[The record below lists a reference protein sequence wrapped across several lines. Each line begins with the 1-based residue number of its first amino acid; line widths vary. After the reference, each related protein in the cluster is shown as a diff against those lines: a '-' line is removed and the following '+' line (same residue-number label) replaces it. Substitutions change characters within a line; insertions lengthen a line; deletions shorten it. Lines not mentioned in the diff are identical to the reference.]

1 MNLLQHAI
9 RAGGIRRAIYDRLNS
24 SNSPYK
30 YRSVYDAHLKIKRRL
45 ALTTFLAN
53 PTTATLDKLHG
64 RLANSY
70 NERTADRILATLLGS
85 GKRAHAGY
93 PIKRVRTRWGWE
105 ARSLDT
111 LCLVD
116 GEYCHHTTLE
126 YDVFRDKIVRIGK
139 RALPD
144 TVITTQET
152 GVYIGNRYYI
162 GSRDQSNGAYTYRAD
177 MAALQAMCTTT
188 CDEVGIF
195 IRGVQYHKVHG
206 PAGTVYLSALAM
218 ADSRVRGKYDSKF
231 ILSNITAPL
240 DAASARYLTKQPDYP
255 DTSPAIGIELELEN
269 ITSERLQNATNYIRT
284 TLGWPYS
291 VTAVRDGSLQDGVE
305 FVTGWGDPDKI
316 ANTVEAMIEQFGF
329 RKEAGGH
336 MKSTC
341 GLHIHVGRTAFLS
354 DKHIADVQWV
364 LERRAFKPVVS
375 LIAGRYNSRYCKAGK
390 TTARYHYPLSGK
402 YRAVSNDHADTI
414 EFRIFAAPRNE
425 GDVPKY
431 KDFVLSIIEWQRD
444 APTICTPA
452 AYIKWVTKH
461 QKYSTQLLHFLK
473 DVV

>member
-30 YRSVYDAHLKIKRRL
+30 KRRVYDAHHKIERRL

-53 PTTATLDKLHG
+53 PTTATLDKLRG
-64 RLANSY
+64 SLANSY
-70 NERTADRILATLLGS
+70 NRRTADHILATLLGS

-105 ARSLDT
+105 AHSLDT

-116 GEYCHHTTLE
+116 GEYCHHTMLE

-152 GVYIGNRYYI
+152 GVYIGNGYYI
-162 GSRDQSNGAYTYRAD
+162 GSRGQSNGAYTYRAD

-218 ADSRVRGKYDSKF
+218 ADSRVRRQYDGKF

-240 DAASARYLTKQPDYP
+240 AADSARYLTKQPDYP

-269 ITSERLQNATNYIRT
+269 ITSKRLQNATNYIRT
-284 TLGWPYS
+284 TLGWPCS

-364 LERRAFKPVVS
+364 LERLAFEPIVS